1 MIAEMPVD
9 TFIAQSSQHFVRVR
23 GPQLADLIPVLQ
35 GAGATAAPDDDG
47 ALSVVGMEASAIG
60 DLAGA
65 HQVVLHELWPQSAS
79 LEEAFMELTHDSV
92 EYRGDAPL
100 PPMASSD
107 PHRSAE
113 KVRSA

>member
-1 MIAEMPVD
+1 MISEMPVA

-23 GPQLADLIPVLQ
+23 GPQLAGLTPVLQ
-35 GAGATAAPDDDG
+35 GAGATVARDDDG
-47 ALSVVGMEASAIG
+47 ALSVVGLEASAIG

-65 HQVVLHELWPQSAS
+65 HQLVLHELSPQAAS

-92 EYRGDAPL
+92 EYRGDAP
-100 PPMASSD
+100 PPPRGSSG
-107 PHRSAE
+107 PRRSAE